1 VLSNVYVQFYTFN
14 TSLREQGEAIEQDYF
29 FTLHLVLNLG
39 QDAAP
44 EGDLSKGFSY
54 MNLVNYSFR

>member
-1 VLSNVYVQFYTFN
+1 MLSNVYVQFYTFN